1 MEFKVLPVDER
12 GQTAFEYLLTAL
24 FGILLAIAAAL
35 LINSIVSVA
44 TKAQADILTYRSET
58 ITSLMQ

>member
-1 MEFKVLPVDER
+1 MDER

-35 LINSIVSVA
+35 LINAIVSVA